1 MKSYGRQ
8 GLWDKKAPRDHG
20 GQQGQG
26 LSLQVTLV
34 HRLSH
39 TSPCLLISSSYSAK
53 AERRP
58 REAEMA
64 STSRCPRPGGA
75 RGARQRE
82 GSPAQGAGGGGPRS
96 EWRQHWAKVG
106 RGRSLHLAT
115 GARNTEVSGWG
126 QAFWFPLSPP
136 SFQCLDSSSTSLL
149 SPSSLWAG
157 SPVREGVRTAHEA
170 KSRLLLVPRQGQ
182 ADGHVALE
190 AQGRQILGAEW
201 PQGAAGT

>member
-149 SPSSLWAG
+149 SQDPIPWEPILLHCSHLDEMLWLACLSRGPSVSFG
-157 SPVREGVRTAHEA
+157 KCHTC
-170 KSRLLLVPRQGQ
+170 
-182 ADGHVALE
+182 
-190 AQGRQILGAEW
+190 
-201 PQGAAGT
+201 

>member
-1 MKSYGRQ
+1 
-8 GLWDKKAPRDHG
+8 
-20 GQQGQG
+20 
-26 LSLQVTLV
+26 
-34 HRLSH
+34 
-39 TSPCLLISSSYSAK
+39 
-53 AERRP
+53 
-58 REAEMA
+58 MA

-75 RGARQRE
+75 HGARQRE

-106 RGRSLHLAT
+106 RGRSLHLAM
-115 GARNTEVSGWG
+115 GARNTEVSGSG

-149 SPSSLWAG
+149 SPPSLWAG

-170 KSRLLLVPRQGQ
+170 KSCLLLVPRQGQ